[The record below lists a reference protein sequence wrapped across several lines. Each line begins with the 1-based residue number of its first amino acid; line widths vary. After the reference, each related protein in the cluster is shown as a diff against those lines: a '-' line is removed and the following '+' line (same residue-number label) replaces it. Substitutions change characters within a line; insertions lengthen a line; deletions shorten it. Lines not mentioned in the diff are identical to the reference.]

1 MKLIIDNMPIDEL
14 QDSLTL
20 AFWATLFGSAA
31 VFLLSFVG
39 SALSAIPIA
48 GTLLNMVL
56 LIYFGSQIPREYRS
70 FIGILIVTLA
80 LTVVQGVI
88 GIISGMLG
96 FNLSF
101 LQWANIASVTGLI
114 STIVAAVTGLYIA
127 DKVGLG

>member
-1 MKLIIDNMPIDEL
+1 MKLIIDNMPLDEL

-48 GTLLNMVL
+48 GTLLNLVL

-70 FIGILIVTLA
+70 FIGILIVALA

-88 GIISGMLG
+88 GLISGMVG

-101 LQWANIASVTGLI
+101 LQWASIASVPGLI